1 MVWLKDEKE
10 VFPHTCFSSPASPC
24 SLSTD
29 ASWSRGPLGWL
40 FILSASFWFLLL
52 MVESRNAVSV
62 LDPALVLPVESR
74 ERERRE
80 KRETERKGEGDREGE
95 RDRER
100 ETARGKRGPPWAS
113 CADLCT
119 HMGLVSLP
127 SLLSGKTSPPQCE
140 LQRTVF
146 TGIKCRHPGKSA
158 VMSVRSCRVVVQR
171 LGCPWSRAG
180 QE

>member
-1 MVWLKDEKE
+1 MVWLKGEKE
-10 VFPHTCFSSPASPC
+10 VFPHTYFSLASPC

-29 ASWSRGPLGWL
+29 ASWSRGPPGWL

-52 MVESRNAVSV
+52 MVKPRNAVSV
-62 LDPALVLPVESR
+62 LDPALVLPRGEQR
-74 ERERRE
+74 ERGERRE
-80 KRETERKGEGDREGE
+80 RQREKERGTG
-95 RDRER
+95 RER

-119 HMGLVSLP
+119 HVGLISLP
-127 SLLSGKTSPPQCE
+127 FLLSGRTSPPQCK

-146 TGIKCRHPGKSA
+146 TGIKCRRPGKSM
-158 VMSVRSCRVVVQR
+158 VMSVRSCGVVGQR

>member
-10 VFPHTCFSSPASPC
+10 VFPHTGFSPASPC

-29 ASWSRGPLGWL
+29 ASWSRGPPGWL

-74 ERERRE
+74 ERGERRE
-80 KRETERKGEGDREGE
+80 RQREKERETG
-95 RDRER
+95 RER

-127 SLLSGKTSPPQCE
+127 SLLSRRTNPPQCE
-140 LQRTVF
+140 LQRTMF
-146 TGIKCRHPGKSA
+146 TGIKCRCPGKSA
-158 VMSVRSCRVVVQR
+158 VMLVRSCRVVVQR

>member
-29 ASWSRGPLGWL
+29 ASWSRGPPGWL
-40 FILSASFWFLLL
+40 FFLSASFWFLLL

-80 KRETERKGEGDREGE
+80 TQREK
-95 RDRER
+95 ER
-100 ETARGKRGPPWAS
+100 ETGWEREAAKGIRGPPWAS

-119 HMGLVSLP
+119 HMGLISLP
-127 SLLSGKTSPPQCE
+127 SLLSGRTSLPQCE
-140 LQRTVF
+140 LQRTLF
-146 TGIKCRHPGKSA
+146 TGIKCRHPGKSV
-158 VMSVRSCRVVVQR
+158 VMLVRSCGVVGQR
-171 LGCPWSRAG
+171 LGCPWSCAG

>member
-10 VFPHTCFSSPASPC
+10 VFPHTCFSPASPF

-29 ASWSRGPLGWL
+29 ASWSRGPPGWL

-52 MVESRNAVSV
+52 MVESRKAVSV
-62 LDPALVLPVESR
+62 LDPALVLPLESR
-74 ERERRE
+74 ERERGERRE
-80 KRETERKGEGDREGE
+80 RQREKKRETG
-95 RDRER
+95 RER
-100 ETARGKRGPPWAS
+100 ERARGKRGPPWAS

-119 HMGLVSLP
+119 HMGLISLP

-146 TGIKCRHPGKSA
+146 TGIKCRRPGKSA
-158 VMSVRSCRVVVQR
+158 VMSVRSCGVVVQR
-171 LGCPWSRAG
+171 LGCPWSHAG